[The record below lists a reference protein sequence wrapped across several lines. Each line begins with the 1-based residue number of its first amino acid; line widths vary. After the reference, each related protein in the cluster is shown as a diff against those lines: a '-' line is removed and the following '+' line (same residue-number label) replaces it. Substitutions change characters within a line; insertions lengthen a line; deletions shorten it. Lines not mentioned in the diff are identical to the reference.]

1 MSLLELGKR
10 VCPVL
15 CSHRPY
21 SVSTVEQSSE
31 LNRSLAP
38 LEWLGKYTVWPAKP
52 PPKRIK
58 TPTTGLLFCW
68 LDLCAAGR
76 TWCRVSQGGMLGTGL
91 PHLGRTSTRAHSLIG
106 FRPGRRGSF
115 RLVPV
120 HNGSL
125 VTPVQKSRHRG
136 FMSACRHE
144 APHTLLAVPSSHRP
158 EGPVM
163 IAQKASRLKPERS
176 LCLAQGAQ
184 SIE

>member
-1 MSLLELGKR
+1 MN
-10 VCPVL
+10 
-15 CSHRPY
+15 
-21 SVSTVEQSSE
+21 STVP
-31 LNRSLAP
+31 SLHSNGWASILFGHKSP
-38 LEWLGKYTVWPAKP
+38 TETDKDPYGGVTFLLAGSVCRWTHAVSGKSMWH
-52 PPKRIK
+52 
-58 TPTTGLLFCW
+58 
-68 LDLCAAGR
+68 AGD
-76 TWCRVSQGGMLGTGL
+76 WAS
-91 PHLGRTSTRAHSLIG
+91 AHSLIG
-106 FRPGRRGSF
+106 FRPGWRGSF
-115 RLVPV
+115 RLLPV

-136 FMSACRHE
+136 FMSACRHK